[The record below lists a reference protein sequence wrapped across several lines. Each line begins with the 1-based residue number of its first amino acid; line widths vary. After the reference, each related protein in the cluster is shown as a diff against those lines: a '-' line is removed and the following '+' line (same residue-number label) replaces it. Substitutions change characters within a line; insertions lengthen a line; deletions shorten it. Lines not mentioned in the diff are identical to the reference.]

1 VKNFEHRTV
10 DKHLWGPGPWQQEPD
25 KRQWKDVTTGLPC
38 FLVRGRNGAL
48 CGYVGVTEGHPW
60 FGRHKYEI
68 DAEVHGGVTFA
79 LACERDG
86 EWSSSI
92 CHQPDEGEPDKLW
105 WVGFD
110 CAHSLDLLP
119 SQPSWPLRAVD
130 FDLPRWAE
138 PVYRDLSYVERH
150 VGYLALE
157 AASAKTR
164 ALSTV
169 KG

>member
-1 VKNFEHRTV
+1 MHVKNLEHRTV

-25 KRQWKDVTTGLPC
+25 KRQWKDVITGLPC
-38 FLVRGRNGAL
+38 LVVRGRNGAF
-48 CGYVGVTEGHPW
+48 CGYVGVNEGHPW

-86 EWSSSI
+86 EQSSNI
-92 CHQPDEGEPDKLW
+92 CHQPDQGEPDKVW

-119 SQPSWPLRAVD
+119 SQPGWPLRGVD
-130 FDLPRWAE
+130 FDLPEWAQ

-157 AASAKTR
+157 ATSAKMR
-164 ALSTV
+164 ALSE
-169 KG
+169 

>member
-1 VKNFEHRTV
+1 MEGCDHR
-10 DKHLWGPGPWQQEPD
+10 P
-25 KRQWKDVTTGLPC
+25 
-38 FLVRGRNGAL
+38 AL
-48 CGYVGVTEGHPW
+48 LGCARTKWRSLRLCRVNEGHPS

-92 CHQPDEGEPDKLW
+92 CHLPDDGEPNKLW

-110 CAHSLDLLP
+110 CAHALDLLP
-119 SQPSWPLRAVD
+119 SQPSWPRRGVG

-138 PVYRDLSYVERH
+138 AVYRDLSYVERH

-157 AASAKTR
+157 ATRAKTR
-164 ALSTV
+164 ALSSKRPKV
-169 KG
+169 R